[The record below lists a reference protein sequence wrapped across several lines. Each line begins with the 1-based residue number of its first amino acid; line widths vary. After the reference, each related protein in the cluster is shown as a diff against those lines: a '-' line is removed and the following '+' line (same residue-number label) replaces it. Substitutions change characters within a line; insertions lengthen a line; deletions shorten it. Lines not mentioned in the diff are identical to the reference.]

1 MESPPGARGDVG
13 WPTRLPAPRAKE
25 NRTPGGTAMRRAVA
39 GREIFGSGE
48 VRRARAWQPGWGDWR
63 RAAAGRLPGRVGC
76 AAWAGTMSHESTAR
90 DGRKMHYAWVVAGV
104 TFVTLL
110 AAAGA
115 RATPGVTLLPLGN
128 EFQWSRAKVSAI
140 ISINIFLYGL
150 IGPFAAALYQRFG
163 LRRCM
168 VAGMALLSAGY
179 ALSMVATAYWQFVV
193 LWGLVVGAGSGLAAT
208 VLGAAVANR
217 WFTERRGLVM
227 GVLTA
232 STATGQL
239 VFLPWMAAA
248 VTAQGWRAAP
258 LIVALAT
265 VAVMP
270 VIWFFMRDDP
280 REVGGRPYG
289 ETGPESESESESES
303 ERARERERGGRAA
316 TGTPAKRA
324 LAVLVEAMRVRDF
337 WLLAGS
343 FFVCGASTN
352 GLIGTHLISAAFDC
366 GIPEVRA
373 AGLLAMMGLFD
384 LVGTTASGWLS
395 DRYNCR
401 YLLFGYYGLRGLSLL
416 FLPQALLGPVAGLGV
431 FAVFYGLDWIATVPP
446 TVRLTGE
453 VFGREKASIVFGWV
467 VAAHQVGA
475 AFAAYTAGAVRT
487 SLGSYAWAFL
497 GAGALCLIAAVAV
510 LPIAR
515 GRSAAVA

>member
-1 MESPPGARGDVG
+1 M
-13 WPTRLPAPRAKE
+13 TPAGETKS
-25 NRTPGGTAMRRAVA
+25 V
-39 GREIFGSGE
+39 SGK
-48 VRRARAWQPGWGDWR
+48 
-63 RAAAGRLPGRVGC
+63 L
-76 AAWAGTMSHESTAR
+76 
-90 DGRKMHYAWVVAGV
+90 HYAWIVAGV
-104 TFVTLL
+104 AFITLL

-115 RATPGVTLLPLGN
+115 RATSGVILLPFGN
-128 EFQWSRAKVSAI
+128 EFQWSRAKVSSI
-140 ISINIFLYGL
+140 VSINIFLYGL

-163 LRRCM
+163 LRRTM
-168 VAGMALLSAGY
+168 IAGMLLLSAGY
-179 ALSMVATAYWQFVV
+179 GLSTKATHYWEFVV
-193 LWGLVVGAGSGLAAT
+193 LWGFVVGAGSGLAAT

-227 GVLTA
+227 GALTA

-239 VFLPWMAAA
+239 IFLPALATA
-248 VTAQGWRAAP
+248 VTAQNNWRAAP

-265 VAVMP
+265 AAVTP

-280 REVGGRPYG
+280 RDVGLRPFG
-289 ETGPESESESESES
+289 ESGAPDG
-303 ERARERERGGRAA
+303 AK
-316 TGTPAKRA
+316 PAMAVGNPAQRA
-324 LAVLVEAMRVRDF
+324 LRVLAEAVRVRDF

-384 LVGTTASGWLS
+384 LVGTPASGWLS

-401 YLLFGYYGLRGLSLL
+401 YLLFGYYGLRGLSLM
-416 FLPQALLGPVAGLGV
+416 FLPHALLGPTAGLGV

-446 TVRLTGE
+446 TVRLTAD

-467 VAAHQVGA
+467 VASHQLGA
-475 AFAAYTAGAVRT
+475 AFAAYAAGALRT
-487 SLGSYAWAFL
+487 SLGSYAWAFIS
-497 GAGALCLIAAVAV
+497 AGALCLIAALAV

-515 GRSAAVA
+515 TRNATIPATA